1 MNVFVFYVLLTT
13 RWDKVG
19 KLKCKIFWFTSSW
32 IVWWLQAEKFLLQ
45 DVYFYT
51 NKLQKIFSSCNRF
64 LHVMIPCVAM
74 LMDMAKG
81 SELWVW
87 HVGGNMHFLGVFDC
101 QIGMK
106 SPMLSHANNLFPYII
121 WMGRPSVTI
130 LKRGATKTPNVEHMS
145 FAIFANAEL
154 DALLIK
160 KAIWL
165 HKINGNWLWFGLW
178 LLRGRY
184 FWCHNLC

>member
-19 KLKCKIFWFTSSW
+19 KLKCKIFWFSSSW
-32 IVWWLQAEKFLLQ
+32 IVWWLQAERFFLQ

-74 LMDMAKG
+74 SMAMAKS

-87 HVGGNMHFLGVFDC
+87 HVGENMHFLWEFDC

-106 SPMLSHANNLFPYII
+106 SPMLSHDIACFLISFEWGVPLLLFWKKVPQKSKCRAKVICNFCQCWI
-121 WMGRPSVTI
+121 RCTFNQKSHM
-130 LKRGATKTPNVEHMS
+130 ATKNQWQLIMVWTLVVEREIM
-145 FAIFANAEL
+145 L
-154 DALLIK
+154 VP
-160 KAIWL
+160 
-165 HKINGNWLWFGLW
+165 
-178 LLRGRY
+178 
-184 FWCHNLC
+184 